1 MQISGQR
8 VFVYYSLDFLVHFL
22 IEAIKE
28 GTQMIAGLAD
38 RARGRGEPGGNRTP
52 IWHRL
57 DISSLCQGA
66 RSGLFSWFMKSFLG
80 SGGSHLR
87 FQM

>member
-1 MQISGQR
+1 
-8 VFVYYSLDFLVHFL
+8 
-22 IEAIKE
+22 
-28 GTQMIAGLAD
+28 MIAGLAD

-57 DISSLCQGA
+57 DISNLRQGA

-80 SGGSHLR
+80 GGGSHLR